1 MRIFWPAAKSDAPPW
16 TSKREFISAPYQGG
30 MRCGTKKTK
39 ISLGVVAICVASS
52 MRDILMERYLIN
64 SEWCEEVKRFN
75 TECTEEERRT
85 QRKRERSFD
94 RLGAKAPASLRKITQ
109 GRQDD
114 DAHRIVRGAEDAEKD
129 QGQSATMLTLWQAGA
144 QRAAPL
150 PLDWRARQRYEKRK

>member
-1 MRIFWPAAKSDAPPW
+1 MRTFCPTAKSGAPPW
-16 TSKREFISAPYQGG
+16 SSKCAFISVPYQRG

-39 ISLGVVAICVASS
+39 ISLGVVEICVASS
-52 MRDILMERYLIN
+52 MRDILMERYLTN

-75 TECTEEERRT
+75 TEGTEEKRRT

-114 DAHRIVRGAEDAEKD
+114 DAHRIVRGAEDAKKGEER
-129 QGQSATMLTLWQAGA
+129 SFT
-144 QRAAPL
+144 
-150 PLDWRARQRYEKRK
+150 RYRGF